1 MPRSSDFLDAD
12 FEWAHLLKTLSYLAI
27 LIGLLIDIYQMHRAI
42 DQAAASLDDANRRL
56 RESEERFALA
66 SEGSANGLWDW
77 DVQSNQVWYAPR
89 FWQMLG
95 YESPAY
101 PSSVL
106 ESFNRHLHPDDIEA
120 TWAAV
125 ERHLNNREEFDV
137 VYRLKHLSEG
147 YRWFRARGVANHSA
161 DGKPIRMSGSIQDIT
176 AARQAEHQLQEN
188 SLELQR
194 SNEELQQYAY
204 VASHDLQEP
213 LRAIAGYCSLLQ
225 RFHADDLSDE
235 GREFLDFTID
245 GAKRMQAL
253 INSLLDISRVRTHGK
268 TFQPLDLNEIV
279 HTASDNLAAQIR
291 ETEAA
296 VHITS
301 LPALKGDSSQM
312 IQLFQ
317 NLISN
322 AIKFHQ
328 HGGKPRIVIQAEE
341 QSDDWVISISDNGIG
356 IDPQFHQRIFTVFQ
370 RLHTREEYSGTGIGL
385 AICKKVVERHRGR
398 IWLESEHGI
407 GSTFYFSISK
417 HLQDHPHPDSDTKP
431 SDFD

>member
-1 MPRSSDFLDAD
+1 
-12 FEWAHLLKTLSYLAI
+12 
-27 LIGLLIDIYQMHRAI
+27 
-42 DQAAASLDDANRRL
+42 
-56 RESEERFALA
+56 
-66 SEGSANGLWDW
+66 
-77 DVQSNQVWYAPR
+77 
-89 FWQMLG
+89 
-95 YESPAY
+95 
-101 PSSVL
+101 
-106 ESFNRHLHPDDIEA
+106 
-120 TWAAV
+120 
-125 ERHLNNREEFDV
+125 
-137 VYRLKHLSEG
+137 
-147 YRWFRARGVANHSA
+147 
-161 DGKPIRMSGSIQDIT
+161 MSGSIQDIT